1 MKTSR
6 EKECPFTRTRVC
18 SECMPNPRPQL
29 LLNVLYPTARFLS
42 SAFVC
47 VCFYVL
53 LMIMRM
59 VKYGKQKKN
68 KIKISFVRNV
78 QKLSCLGAVFTVDS
92 LCIRAEKTLDS
103 SAITLLSSPQHQLYS
118 AALKVPRILWFVAVP
133 HQSRGFLKKR
143 GKALLTLPRVNT
155 V

>member
-1 MKTSR
+1 
-6 EKECPFTRTRVC
+6 
-18 SECMPNPRPQL
+18 
-29 LLNVLYPTARFLS
+29 
-42 SAFVC
+42 
-47 VCFYVL
+47 
-53 LMIMRM
+53 M
-59 VKYGKQKKN
+59 VNKKN

-103 SAITLLSSPQHQLYS
+103 SAITLLSAPQHLYS